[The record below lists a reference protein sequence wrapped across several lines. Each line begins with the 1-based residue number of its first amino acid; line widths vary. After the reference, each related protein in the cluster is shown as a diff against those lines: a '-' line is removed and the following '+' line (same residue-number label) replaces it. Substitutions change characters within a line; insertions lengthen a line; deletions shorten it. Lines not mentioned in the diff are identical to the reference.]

1 MEKMKS
7 VLCGLL
13 WQLPLTSQYT
23 QNKKSFIKNFSCICE
38 KIRNFLR
45 NSLKKILHIS
55 LRKKCSYS
63 QFFWFI
69 FSGIPSEY
77 GELKSKLCI
86 QSEWGKIQTRKTP
99 TTHTLQAVFKA
110 LSIISPFSAKITHHE
125 SSIKRISFYQL
136 LWNLLLFRVWGQS
149 GYLFIYLFIYLS
161 IYLFIHSFIVPPES
175 TRDLRRLL

>member
-7 VLCGLL
+7 VLCGIL

-23 QNKKSFIKNFSCICE
+23 QNKKPFIKNFSCISE
-38 KIRNFLR
+38 KIRSFLR

-110 LSIISPFSAKITHHE
+110 LSIISPFSAKITHHK

-149 GYLFIYLFIYLS
+149 GYLFV
-161 IYLFIHSFIVPPES
+161 YLFIHSFIVPQES